1 MRAMKDSGVEWVQ
14 RIPSEWVTKRLKY
27 IAECNTDVLSENTDE
42 DKQIKYID
50 IGSVTYEKGI
60 EQIQEFRFS
69 DSPSRARRVIK
80 AGDTIISTVRT
91 YLKAIAYIDQMYD
104 GNICSTGFA
113 VLRAKTECNPKFLY
127 YALSAEWF
135 ISMVEANSTGISYP
149 AITSTAL
156 SNLPAIMPKSIEQQR
171 IVNFLDAKCA
181 QIDAIIEKQQ
191 QVIEKLK
198 EYKQSVITEAVTK
211 GLDPTVPLK
220 DSGVEWVGY
229 IPESWDVLPLKKLCH
244 LITDGTHQT
253 PEYLPDGIPFISI
266 KDISKGYLDFSDT
279 KFISEEKH
287 AELSKHAPIE
297 RGDILF
303 TRIGTLGVSVVVDT
317 DLPFD
322 IFVSLGL
329 IKNNKNIA
337 DAKWITYNM
346 ISSHYFHYIQLV
358 KAGGGTSAA
367 KFNLSDVGSSLIILP
382 PLKIQKAIA
391 DHINQK
397 CAAID
402 YLINGKTNVVNKLV
416 DYKKSL
422 IYEAVTGKMEV

>member
-1 MRAMKDSGVEWVQ
+1 MLENFAIVVPPLSMQ
-14 RIPSEWVTKRLKY
+14 CRIAS
-27 IAECNTDVLSENTDE
+27 
-42 DKQIKYID
+42 
-50 IGSVTYEKGI
+50 
-60 EQIQEFRFS
+60 
-69 DSPSRARRVIK
+69 
-80 AGDTIISTVRT
+80 
-91 YLKAIAYIDQMYD
+91 
-104 GNICSTGFA
+104 
-113 VLRAKTECNPKFLY
+113 
-127 YALSAEWF
+127 
-135 ISMVEANSTGISYP
+135 
-149 AITSTAL
+149 
-156 SNLPAIMPKSIEQQR
+156 
-171 IVNFLDAKCA
+171 FLDAKCA

-198 EYKQSVITEAVTK
+198 AYKQSVITEAVTK
-211 GLDPTVPLK
+211 GLNPTVPMK

-229 IPESWDVLPLKKLCH
+229 IPEGWDILPLKKLCH

-253 PEYLPDGIPFISI
+253 PEYLPDGIPFLSI
-266 KDISKGYLDFSDT
+266 KDISKGYLDFTDT

-317 DLPFD
+317 DVPFD

-329 IKNNKNIA
+329 IKNNKDIS
-337 DAKWITYNM
+337 DAKWIAYNM
-346 ISSHYFHYIQLV
+346 TSSHYFHYIQLV

-367 KFNLSDVGSSLIILP
+367 KFNLGDVGSSLIILP
-382 PLKIQKAIA
+382 PLNIQKAIA
-391 DHINQK
+391 EYLDQK

-402 YLINGKTNVVNKLV
+402 YLINGKTSVVNKLT